1 MRIFVLAASM
11 LVVPM
16 LASCAPQAE
25 APVEEAQDV
34 ALSDF
39 VKSCRQTFET
49 QWDATT
55 KAAAKGAGSRLA
67 FAAMKSRFAPMCA
80 CAEKKLEAQLPD
92 YRMKL
97 AGEVMAI
104 TYKPEGAKY
113 SGAEARRAANAKAQ
127 EEAKAFMS
135 SHGLSYETFADL
147 STKTQLAAAQCF
159 SQRK

>member
-1 MRIFVLAASM
+1 MRFFIHAASL
-11 LVVPM
+11 LVVPI
-16 LASCAPQAE
+16 LASCSPGAE

-39 VKSCRQTFET
+39 GKSCRQTFET
-49 QWDATT
+49 QWDMAA
-55 KAAAKGAGSRLA
+55 KAEAKGAGSRLA
-67 FAAMKSRFAPMCA
+67 FAAMKTRFAPICA
-80 CAEKKLEAQLPD
+80 CAEKKLESQLPD

-127 EEAKAFMS
+127 DEAKAFMS
-135 SHGLSYETFADL
+135 SRGLSYETFADL
-147 STKTQLAAAQCF
+147 SAKTQLAIAQCF